1 MPLKCVVTRMIKGL
15 DHIGIAVS
23 NLDEALAVYEKVL
36 GLKPEKVKV
45 FETQKIAFIN
55 VGETKIEL
63 LAPLSKE
70 SPIAKFLEKRGEGIQ
85 HIALRVVGIEDILKE
100 LKNKGVVLIDEKPRI
115 GAEGGKI
122 AFIHPQSL
130 KGVLM
135 ELCEKP

>member
-1 MPLKCVVTRMIKGL
+1 MIKGL